1 MRQGIEM
8 RGAIIIAGAR
18 LPIWAVVGTF
28 VVGALVGVAFGQ
40 GTRTA
45 RVRRDIPTGIVCR
58 EVIPSPPGITL

>member
-28 VVGALVGVAFGQ
+28 VVGALVGVLFGQ

-45 RVRRDIPTGIVCR
+45 KARRDIPTDIVCR
-58 EVIPSPPGITL
+58 EVIPTPPGITL